1 MTSESYSERLRRLL
15 RRYNPV
21 GVLISDRKV
30 YAALETLRSTNASEK
45 QLDYARWVC
54 DTAMHPVLQ
63 QPIPSAFRLSA
74 FAPVTALLALGMV
87 SNKSPLGLVFYHWL
101 YQSHSAGTRYC
112 NYADTSR
119 PLDSK
124 RMLTAYAVSTGAACS
139 IALGALA
146 AVKRAPRLQ
155 PIGLVVPHLAV
166 CVAGAASTVLN
177 NEQDLLHGVQVTDA
191 SGRSLGVSR
200 HAAREGVE
208 RAVLL
213 QSLLVPT
220 CALLV
225 PVLTMRTLVVPR
237 LMHTNPLMLWP
248 TSAALVLGGVCGL
261 TPAAAAAVPRHVTL
275 PRERVEPEL
284 QALVDEGGRP
294 VQEFHSTRV
303 LY

>member
-1 MTSESYSERLRRLL
+1 MGDAHARLMSDSYSDRLRRLL

-45 QLDYARWVC
+45 QLDYAGGSRYP
-54 DTAMHPVLQ
+54 MHPVLQ

-74 FAPVTALLALGMV
+74 FAPVTTLLALGMV

-191 SGRSLGVSR
+191 SGRPLGVSR

-248 TSAALVLGGVCGL
+248 TSAALVLGGVCRL
-261 TPAAAAAVPRHVTL
+261 RRPPPPRCRAT
-275 PRERVEPEL
+275 
-284 QALVDEGGRP
+284 
-294 VQEFHSTRV
+294 
-303 LY
+303 